1 MSGNHGDPD
10 VQLVKEQGYRALTDE
25 YFTKGISRTEIED
38 IIFHDVGRFAGQPQK
53 LKATAGYL
61 FYMHA
66 ANRIAYKERPELYTQ
81 LRNKTRNPEDYPAEY
96 PQEELK
102 RFFTKHIYYI
112 PQFVENIKTD
122 MKINNSLSLAISKA
136 FKEAKEMTADQEA
149 AIAGFTGIND
159 EGAGGG
165 GAEGGRR
172 IRRTRNR
179 KTRSRNN
186 RNRKTRNRKTR
197 SQKSR
202 R

>member
-1 MSGNHGDPD
+1 
-10 VQLVKEQGYRALTDE
+10 
-25 YFTKGISRTEIED
+25 
-38 IIFHDVGRFAGQPQK
+38 
-53 LKATAGYL
+53 
-61 FYMHA
+61 MHA
-66 ANRIAYKERPELYTQ
+66 ANRIAYKEHPELYTQ

-149 AIAGFTGIND
+149 AIAG
-159 EGAGGG
+159 G

-179 KTRSRNN
+179 KTRSRNT

-197 SQKSR
+197 GQKSR